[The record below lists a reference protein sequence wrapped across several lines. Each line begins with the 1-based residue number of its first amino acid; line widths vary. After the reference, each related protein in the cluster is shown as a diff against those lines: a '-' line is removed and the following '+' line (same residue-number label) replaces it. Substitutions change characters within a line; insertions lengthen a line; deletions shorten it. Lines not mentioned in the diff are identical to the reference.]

1 MFTSC
6 GKNNLPFG
14 TIIRKAPKNQPF
26 LVKNTIEVSG
36 GYFSKSELATVKQRL
51 SNQLEDSSKVPGKD
65 VLIFL
70 KIIKRPLAYDSA
82 SSNASAKNMQ
92 ASMFHLGYYN
102 ATVTATADTQLKKKF
117 FSGQIQKRVFVKYRI
132 KAGNPTLIDTVSY
145 KLKKAGLQ
153 SIAMESRENS
163 LLQEGYPITKNA
175 VLGEINRLV
184 DSFRNNGYYK
194 FTASELRVRGDT
206 TLEALTNI
214 TDDPFEQLQILA
226 EAQQKRDSP
235 KIKLAVVIN
244 PPSDTSKLSRYHI
257 RKIYVLSDYWPNDDF
272 YDTTSIIQRASR
284 KYNFV
289 HRYHQRLFR
298 NSFISRNITMKSGDL
313 YRQEEY
319 YNTLTNLSQAGVW
332 QSINIRL
339 VEVSDTTNDLDVII
353 ELIPTRKFG
362 FEAALE
368 LSYSTSTSAS
378 AVLGGNLFGIS
389 GNLSLTNR
397 NMGREAIRMTH
408 KIRAGIELNSGAA
421 SNRIINSN
429 EIGYINNVVFPRL
442 IIPNLL
448 RAVAYPF
455 TKDKKNFRLPKGESF
470 INTSLAYNN
479 RLDLFNMQSINMNM
493 GWTWMDKHKF
503 KWDVRPFNLG
513 FSYLFNQTDSF
524 NRILLNNP
532 FLRYSYNTAYVVG
545 MGFSVSHQY
554 LNPVHRL
561 SRQKERN
568 VIFSFEESGLTWANL
583 GIARKYLRRYVKF
596 DAEYR
601 YTVNY
606 KKTALAFRLHAGVGI
621 PLGKDTTLPFF
632 KQYSGGGS
640 NSMRGWPI
648 RGIGIGGQ
656 PMQPFSSNQAF
667 KDRTGDMQL
676 EGNIEYRYDIARI
689 IPNTLTLR
697 GALFADVG
705 NIWNIRNS
713 KADGSTDST
722 QFKLKNLYS
731 QLGVSAGTGFRL
743 DFNYFVLRF
752 DFGFRFKRPELY
764 YINNGWKAPAVGFDN
779 LFNKIFAP
787 SERQWRYEN
796 FNFTVGISYPF

>member
-1 MFTSC
+1 MIL
-6 GKNNLPFG
+6 NNLKNSIFLLISISSCSIP
-14 TIIRKAPKNQPF
+14 ILRKVPEKKYY
-26 LVKNTIEVSG
+26 LRDYKIDVKG
-36 GYFSKSELATVKQRL
+36 GKFTKTELSTVKQRL
-51 SNQLEDSSKVPGKD
+51 SNQLEDSSKVPSKD
-65 VLIFL
+65 VLIIF
-70 KIIKRPLAYDSA
+70 KVIKKPPVYDSA
-82 SSNASAKNMQ
+82 STNASAKNMQ

-102 ATVTATADTQLKKKF
+102 AKVTTSTDT
-117 FSGQIQKRVFVKYRI
+117 SGRQIFARYIVQTGK
-132 KAGNPTLIDTVSY
+132 PTTIDTINF
-145 KLKKAGLQ
+145 KLKKPDLQ
-153 SIAMESRENS
+153 QIALASKEKS
-163 LLQEGYPITKNA
+163 LLQEGDPITKNA

-194 FTASELRVRGDT
+194 FTASELKVRGDT
-206 TLEALTNI
+206 TIEALTNI

-244 PPSDTSKLSRYHI
+244 PPSDTSKLSKYYI
-257 RKIYVLSDYWPNDDF
+257 RKIFVLSDYWPNDDF
-272 YDTTSIIQRASR
+272 YDSTSIIQRPSR
-284 KYNFV
+284 KYNFI

-298 NSFISRNITMKSGDL
+298 NSFIARNISMRSGSL

-332 QSINIRL
+332 QSVNIRL
-339 VEVSDTTNDLDVII
+339 VEAPDSANALDVII
-353 ELIPTRKFG
+353 ELIPARKFG

-408 KIRAGIELNSGAA
+408 KIRAGIELNSGA
-421 SNRIINSN
+421 STNRIINSN

-448 RAVAYPF
+448 RTVAYPF

-493 GWTWMDKHKF
+493 GWTWMDKRKL
-503 KWDVRPFNLG
+503 KWEVRPFNLG

-524 NRILLNNP
+524 NRILFNNP
-532 FLRYSYNTAYVVG
+532 FLKYSYNTAYVVG
-545 MGFSVSHQY
+545 MGFGVSNQY
-554 LNPVHRL
+554 FNPRHRNSL
-561 SRQKERN
+561 QRERN
-568 VIFSFEESGLTWANL
+568 TSFSFEESGLTWANF
-583 GIARKYLRRYVKF
+583 GIAKKYLRRYVKF
-596 DAEYR
+596 DGEYR
-601 YTVNY
+601 YTVSY
-606 KKTALAFRLHAGVGI
+606 KKTALAFRMHAGVGI
-621 PLGKDTTLPFF
+621 PLGNRDTTLPFF

-656 PMQPFSSNQAF
+656 PMQPFNSSQVF

-722 QFKLKNLYS
+722 QFRLKNLYS

-764 YINNGWKAPAVGFDN
+764 YINNGWKAPSVGFDN
-779 LFNKIFAP
+779 LLNKIFAP